1 VTISKVNCALL
12 ASLISLLCAV
22 SSNTSAESQAD
33 KFYQQLVANGGRYQ
47 DEALQAYV
55 TELGEQ
61 LVAASPMADEKF
73 TFTVVD
79 SADINAYA
87 MADNFVYINRGMLTF
102 IRNEAQLV
110 AVLAHEVA
118 HITLDHVAGSRGA
131 MVGAH
136 VLSWLLGAIANSNDV
151 YYAGAAYAESI
162 RSGHGRE
169 NELDADSEGA
179 KYMAA
184 IGYPPNEMIGM
195 LSLMKDYE
203 QMLKAQ
209 ARERGITRPV
219 YHGLFASHPRNDAR
233 LRNAVLP
240 AGNTAES
247 AQVVVEDTE
256 QRYRLMTDGLIWGE
270 NFVDKITPPNRYSD
284 LTERVRIDFP
294 LNWSHTGTLQ
304 ANGVTARPSSAAPSD
319 KKSVPTSTQSPAQT
333 SQPLELVGEQA
344 SLTVTSQLRTPQTPE
359 EFLYNQLGLVQL
371 QQGGAIAPAKL
382 SGYSGLLPN
391 AQGNPY
397 QRIALIYHRYN
408 AYLIVG
414 EVAPELRNSDD
425 FETADKLF
433 MQSIATFRPIS
444 QREISGQKPHR
455 IAYVKA
461 NSNSTIANI
470 SAELGLSDSEQD
482 ELRLINGLYPN
493 GEPEAGDWLRIFRR

>member
-1 VTISKVNCALL
+1 MPILKSNSALVTLLTALL
-12 ASLISLLCAV
+12 CTFAGGAA
-22 SSNTSAESQAD
+22 AESESD
-33 KFYQQLVANGGRYQ
+33 KFYQQLIANGGRYQ
-47 DEALQAYV
+47 DEALQSYV

-61 LVAASPMADEKF
+61 LVAVSPLAGEKF

-87 MADNFVYINRGMLTF
+87 MADNYVYINRGMLTF
-102 IRNEAQLV
+102 MANEAQLV

-131 MVGAH
+131 MVGAR
-136 VLSWLLGAIANSNDV
+136 VLAWLLGALANSNDV
-151 YYAGAAYAESI
+151 YTAGVAYAESI

-184 IGYPPNEMIGM
+184 IGYPPSEMIAM

-203 QMLKAQ
+203 QMLKAH
-209 ARERGITRPV
+209 ARQRGVSRPV

-240 AGNTAES
+240 TGSSIQPAQ
-247 AQVVVEDTE
+247 QVVEETK
-256 QRYRLMTDGLIWGE
+256 QRYRLMTDGLIWGD
-270 NFVDKITPPNRYSD
+270 NFVDKIAPPNRYSD

-319 KKSVPTSTQSPAQT
+319 KKSAPTSTQSPAQT

-344 SLTVTSQLRTPQTPE
+344 SLTVTSQLRTLQTPE
-359 EFLYNQLGLVQL
+359 EFLYNQLGLPQL

-382 SGYSGLLPN
+382 SGYSGLLHD
-391 AQGNPY
+391 AQGNPH